1 MKKNDILK
9 LIASIIF
16 CELVGA
22 IGTIF
27 TSPAI
32 PIWYAGL
39 NKPFFNPPNWIFGPV
54 WIILFAMMGIALYF
68 VWKKRFKAKKNKI
81 ALTFFVIQFI
91 FNVLWSALFFGLRS
105 PLYGLI
111 CIILLLATILG
122 TIITFYGVD
131 RKAAYLLI
139 PYILWVS
146 FAAVLNLAIFML
158 N

>member
-1 MKKNDILK
+1 MERKNIIK

-16 CELVGA
+16 CEILGSIGA
-22 IGTIF
+22 IF

-32 PIWYAGL
+32 PTWYAGL
-39 NKPFFNPPNWIFGPV
+39 SKPFFNPPNWIFGPV
-54 WIILFAMMGIALYF
+54 WTLLFAMMGIAFYL
-68 VWKKRFKAKKNKI
+68 VWKRGFKAKKNKI
-81 ALTFFVIQFI
+81 ALAFFVIQFI

-111 CIILLLATILG
+111 CITFLWAAILG
-122 TIITFYGVD
+122 TIITFYRVD
-131 RKAAYLLI
+131 KKAAYLLI

-146 FAAVLNLAIFML
+146 FAAVLNLAIFLL